1 MPIDRRGLAQM
12 LRDENESLKARIQQ
26 ISIRLTRHQQ
36 AFRALNQMDDT
47 MSGLSAEFDLKK
59 LLSKLLS
66 LALHACDSENGS
78 LILVDDESGELV
90 FADVVGEAR
99 EQLRNYRISSDT
111 GIVGNV
117 VMTKI
122 PVLLPD
128 VQKSVQW
135 SSEIDQVVGFKTR
148 ALMCAPLYNDD
159 KTYGAIEVVNNNSN
173 DDFDENDLAILR
185 VTARYVSQAL
195 QKAEDMTLLGVN
207 QS

>member
-36 AFRALNQMDDT
+36 AFRALNEMDDT
-47 MSGLSAEFDLKK
+47 MSGLSAKFDLKK
-59 LLSKLLS
+59 LLNKLLS

-90 FADVVGEAR
+90 FADVLGEAR
-99 EQLRNYRISSDT
+99 EQLRNHRISSDT

-122 PVLLPD
+122 PVLVPD

-207 QS
+207 QT

>member
-1 MPIDRRGLAQM
+1 MPIDRRGLVQM

-47 MSGLSAEFDLKK
+47 MSGLSAKFDLKK
-59 LLSKLLS
+59 LLNKLLS

-99 EQLRNYRISSDT
+99 EQLRNHRISSDT

-122 PVLLPD
+122 PVLVPD

-159 KTYGAIEVVNNNSN
+159 KTYGAIEVVNNRSN

-207 QS
+207 QT

>member
-1 MPIDRRGLAQM
+1 MPIDRRGLVQM

-47 MSGLSAEFDLKK
+47 MRGLSAEFDLKK
-59 LLSKLLS
+59 LLNKLLS

-99 EQLRNYRISSDT
+99 EQLRNHRISSDT

-122 PVLLPD
+122 PVLVPD

-148 ALMCAPLYNDD
+148 ALMCAPLYSDD

-195 QKAEDMTLLGVN
+195 QKAEDMTLLGVK
-207 QS
+207 QT

>member
-1 MPIDRRGLAQM
+1 MAIDRGDVVQM
-12 LRDENESLKARIQQ
+12 LRDENETLKARNQK

-47 MSGLSAEFDLKK
+47 MRGISTVFDLKA
-59 LLSKLLS
+59 LINKLLS

-78 LILVDDESGELV
+78 LILLDDETDELV
-90 FADVVGEAR
+90 FADVIGEAR
-99 EQLRNYRISSDT
+99 EQLRGYRINARS

-117 VMTKI
+117 VSTKK
-122 PVLLPD
+122 PMLVPD

-135 SSEIDQVVGFKTR
+135 SPEIDQIIGFKTR
-148 ALMCAPLYNDD
+148 ALMCAPLHNDD
-159 KTYGAIEVVNNNSN
+159 KTYGAIEVVNNNSKDN
-173 DDFDENDLAILR
+173 FDEYDLAILR

-207 QS
+207 QT

>member
-47 MSGLSAEFDLKK
+47 MSGLYAKFDLKK
-59 LLSKLLS
+59 LLNKLLS
-66 LALHACDSENGS
+66 LALHACDSESGS

-90 FADVVGEAR
+90 FADVLGEAR
-99 EQLRNYRISSDT
+99 EQLRNHRISSDT

-122 PVLLPD
+122 PVLVPD

-173 DDFDENDLAILR
+173 DLFDENDLAILR

-207 QS
+207 QT

>member
-1 MPIDRRGLAQM
+1 MPIDRRGLVQM

-47 MSGLSAEFDLKK
+47 MRELSAEFDLKK
-59 LLSKLLS
+59 LLNKLLS

-99 EQLRNYRISSDT
+99 EQLRNHRISSDT

-122 PVLLPD
+122 PVLVPD

-159 KTYGAIEVVNNNSN
+159 KTYGAIEVVNNSSN
-173 DDFDENDLAILR
+173 DDFNENDLAILR

-207 QS
+207 QT

>member
-47 MSGLSAEFDLKK
+47 MSGLSAKFDLKK
-59 LLSKLLS
+59 LLNKLLS

-90 FADVVGEAR
+90 FADVLGEAR
-99 EQLRNYRISSDT
+99 EQLRNHRISSDT

-122 PVLLPD
+122 PVLVPD

-207 QS
+207 QT

>member
-47 MSGLSAEFDLKK
+47 MSGLSAKFDLKK
-59 LLSKLLS
+59 LLNKLLS

-99 EQLRNYRISSDT
+99 EQLRNHRISSDT

-122 PVLLPD
+122 PVLVPD

-159 KTYGAIEVVNNNSN
+159 KTYGAIEVVNNRSN

-207 QS
+207 QT

>member
-59 LLSKLLS
+59 LLNKLLS

-99 EQLRNYRISSDT
+99 EQLRNYRISADT

-207 QS
+207 QT

>member
-59 LLSKLLS
+59 LLNKLLS

-90 FADVVGEAR
+90 FADVLGEAR
-99 EQLRNYRISSDT
+99 EQLRNHRISSDT

-117 VMTKI
+117 VITKI
-122 PVLLPD
+122 PVLVPD
-128 VQKSVQW
+128 VEKSVQW

-207 QS
+207 QT

>member
-1 MPIDRRGLAQM
+1 MPIDRRGLVQM

-47 MSGLSAEFDLKK
+47 MNGLSDEFDLKK
-59 LLSKLLS
+59 LLNKLLS

-90 FADVVGEAR
+90 FADVVGGAR
-99 EQLRNYRISSDT
+99 EQLRNHRISSDT

-122 PVLLPD
+122 PVLVPD

-207 QS
+207 QT

>member
-1 MPIDRRGLAQM
+1 MPIDRRGLVQM

-47 MSGLSAEFDLKK
+47 MSGLSAKFDLKK
-59 LLSKLLS
+59 LLNKLLS

-90 FADVVGEAR
+90 FADVVGGAR
-99 EQLRNYRISSDT
+99 EQLRNHRISSDT

-122 PVLLPD
+122 PVLVPD

-207 QS
+207 QT

>member
-1 MPIDRRGLAQM
+1 MPIDSRGLAQM

-47 MSGLSAEFDLKK
+47 MNGLSAEFDLKK
-59 LLSKLLS
+59 LLNKLLS

-90 FADVVGEAR
+90 FADVLGEAR
-99 EQLRNYRISSDT
+99 EQLRNHRISSDT

-122 PVLLPD
+122 PVLVPD

-173 DDFDENDLAILR
+173 DLFDENDLAILR

-207 QS
+207 QT

>member
-12 LRDENESLKARIQQ
+12 LRDENESLKARIQK

-47 MSGLSAEFDLKK
+47 MSGLSAKFDLKK
-59 LLSKLLS
+59 LLNKLLS

-90 FADVVGEAR
+90 FADVVGGAR
-99 EQLRNYRISSDT
+99 EQLRNHRISSDT

-122 PVLLPD
+122 PVLVPD

-159 KTYGAIEVVNNNSN
+159 KTYGAIEVVNNRSN

-207 QS
+207 QT

>member
-36 AFRALNQMDDT
+36 AFRALNQMDDK
-47 MSGLSAEFDLKK
+47 MSGLSAKFDLKK
-59 LLSKLLS
+59 LLNKLLS

-78 LILVDDESGELV
+78 LILIDDESGELE

-99 EQLRNYRISSDT
+99 EQLRNHRISSDT

-122 PVLLPD
+122 PVLVPD

-173 DDFDENDLAILR
+173 DLFDENDLAILR

-207 QS
+207 QT

>member
-47 MSGLSAEFDLKK
+47 MRGLSDKFDLKK
-59 LLSKLLS
+59 LLNRLLS

-99 EQLRNYRISSDT
+99 EQLRNHRISSDT

-122 PVLLPD
+122 PVLVPD

-207 QS
+207 QT

>member
-47 MSGLSAEFDLKK
+47 MSRLSAKFDLKK
-59 LLSKLLS
+59 LLNKLLS

-90 FADVVGEAR
+90 FADVLGEAR
-99 EQLRNYRISSDT
+99 EQLRNHRISSDT

-122 PVLLPD
+122 PVLVPD

-173 DDFDENDLAILR
+173 DDFDENDLSILR

-207 QS
+207 QT

>member
-1 MPIDRRGLAQM
+1 MPIDRRGLVQM

-47 MSGLSAEFDLKK
+47 MSGLSAKFDLKK
-59 LLSKLLS
+59 LLNELLS

-90 FADVVGEAR
+90 FADVLGEAR
-99 EQLRNYRISSDT
+99 EQLRNHRISSDT

-122 PVLLPD
+122 PVLVPD

-173 DDFDENDLAILR
+173 DHFDENDLAILR

-207 QS
+207 QT

>member
-1 MPIDRRGLAQM
+1 M
-12 LRDENESLKARIQQ
+12 LRDENESLKTRIQQ

-47 MSGLSAEFDLKK
+47 MRGLSAEFDLKK
-59 LLSKLLS
+59 LLNKLLS

-78 LILVDDESGELV
+78 LILIDDDSGELV

-99 EQLRNYRISSDT
+99 EQLRNHRISSDI

-117 VMTKI
+117 VMTKK
-122 PVLLPD
+122 PVLVPD
-128 VQKSVQW
+128 VRKSVQW
-135 SSEIDQVVGFKTR
+135 SSEVDQVVGFKTR

-195 QKAEDMTLLGVN
+195 QKAEDMTLLGVKLT
-207 QS
+207 

>member
-59 LLSKLLS
+59 LLNKLLS

-99 EQLRNYRISSDT
+99 EQLRNHRISSDT

-122 PVLLPD
+122 PVLVPD

-173 DDFDENDLAILR
+173 DDFDENDLSILR

-207 QS
+207 QT

>member
-12 LRDENESLKARIQQ
+12 LRDENESLKARIQK

-47 MSGLSAEFDLKK
+47 MSGLSTKFDLKK
-59 LLSKLLS
+59 LLNKLLS

-90 FADVVGEAR
+90 FADVLGEAR
-99 EQLRNYRISSDT
+99 EQLRNHRISSDT

-122 PVLLPD
+122 PVLVPD

-207 QS
+207 QT

>member
-47 MSGLSAEFDLKK
+47 MNGLSAKFDLKK
-59 LLSKLLS
+59 LLNKLLS

-99 EQLRNYRISSDT
+99 EQLRNHRISSDT

-122 PVLLPD
+122 PVLVPD

-173 DDFDENDLAILR
+173 DLFDENDLAILR

-207 QS
+207 QT

>member
-47 MSGLSAEFDLKK
+47 MSGLSAKFDLKK
-59 LLSKLLS
+59 LLNKLLS
-66 LALHACDSENGS
+66 LTLHACDSENGS

-99 EQLRNYRISSDT
+99 EQLRNHRISSDT
-111 GIVGNV
+111 GLVGNV

-122 PVLLPD
+122 PVLVPD

-195 QKAEDMTLLGVN
+195 QKAEYMTLLGVN
-207 QS
+207 QT

>member
-1 MPIDRRGLAQM
+1 MPIDHRGLVQM

-47 MSGLSAEFDLKK
+47 MRELSVEFDLKK
-59 LLSKLLS
+59 LLNELLS

-99 EQLRNYRISSDT
+99 EQLRNHRISSDT
-111 GIVGNV
+111 GFVGNV

-122 PVLLPD
+122 PVLVPD

-159 KTYGAIEVVNNNSN
+159 KTYGAIEVVNNKSN

-207 QS
+207 QT